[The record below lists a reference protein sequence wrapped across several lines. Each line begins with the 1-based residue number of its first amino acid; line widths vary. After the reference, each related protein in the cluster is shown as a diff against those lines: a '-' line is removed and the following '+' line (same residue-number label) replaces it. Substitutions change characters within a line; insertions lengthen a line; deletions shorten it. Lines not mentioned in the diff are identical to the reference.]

1 MMPPEPNWGWI
12 ENHPIVNVSWF
23 DAYEFAKWKGMRL
36 PTESEWEFA
45 ARGGIHTRHCKY
57 SGGNMIDE
65 VAWYEGNTD
74 KRGTMPVMMKKPNEL
89 GLYDMSGNV
98 YEWCNDWSDDYPE
111 EPQTDPQG
119 PSEGIIKAGR
129 GGSWHSASKN
139 LRVSNRDND
148 PPEFIC
154 HNVGFRLAS
163 DVE

>member
-1 MMPPEPNWGWI
+1 MFSVSTAINWFS
-12 ENHPIVNVSWF
+12 ENSNSKSRQV
-23 DAYEFAKWKGMRL
+23 
-36 PTESEWEFA
+36 
-45 ARGGIHTRHCKY
+45 
-57 SGGNMIDE
+57 
-65 VAWYEGNTD
+65 
-74 KRGTMPVMMKKPNEL
+74 GTKQPNEL
-89 GLYDMSGNV
+89 GIYDMSGNV